1 VAGLED
7 ASMAIVPVLHCRS
20 ISVALEFYTSVLDF
34 EVVGGDEHS
43 EDPAYRVLARRGDY
57 VILSSHQ
64 GDSRPGQAIVVTSDD
79 VDADWRQFRVRGLVS
94 AKPAEES
101 PVHAGPL
108 EQTWGTR
115 EFYADDPDGNTLRF
129 TQRWFD

>member
-1 VAGLED
+1 
-7 ASMAIVPVLHCRS
+7 MAIVPVLNCRR
-20 ISVALEFYTSVLDF
+20 VDAALEFYTRVLDF
-34 EVVGGDEHS
+34 AVVSSDDRS

-57 VILSSHQ
+57 LILSSHA
-64 GDSRPGQAIVVTSDD
+64 GDSRVGQAIVVTSDD
-79 VDADWRQFRVRGLVS
+79 VDADWRMFQGRGLRPARS
-94 AKPAEES
+94 AGES

-115 EFYADDPDGNTLRF
+115 EFYVDDPDGNTLRF